1 MEDEVKKT
9 KNKKAL
15 MGIGAVVA
23 IIVIIIGV
31 MAVNVYK
38 DVKQKNILNE
48 ELEEISKK
56 QVGSDDFNTEIKTTG
71 DYAKVEQT
79 IKNYLQKYSDAVKG
93 ITENSE
99 KIASIQ
105 GAVEKDKLEERKAQV
120 QEIKTSMSDNI
131 NTMVE
136 MTSEEYVKKQI
147 EQENLSQKYVDIY
160 NKLMLEDLSSTLS
173 KVKDD
178 MSNNKEKIDELFD
191 KVIETYDY
199 LLAHPNSWVL
209 QNGQILFYNSK
220 ELSEYNKIVQEV
232 QTKSRLLTITN
243 SYKR

>member
-1 MEDEVKKT
+1 MEEKT

-15 MGIGAVVA
+15 MGIGVIVA
-23 IIVIIIGV
+23 IIVIVVGIV
-31 MAVNVYK
+31 AVNAYK
-38 DVKQKNILNE
+38 DVKQKAILNE
-48 ELEEISKK
+48 ELEAISQK

-99 KIASIQ
+99 KISSIQ

-120 QEIKTSMSDNI
+120 QEIKTSISDNI
-131 NTMVE
+131 NTIVE
-136 MTSEEYVKKQI
+136 MTSEEYVKAQI
-147 EQENLSQKYVDIY
+147 EKENLSQKYVDIY
-160 NKLMLEDLSSTLS
+160 NKLMVEDLSSTLS
-173 KVKDD
+173 KVKDN
-178 MSNNKEKIDELFD
+178 MSSNKEKMDELFD

-209 QNGQILFYNSK
+209 QNGQILFYNSS
-220 ELSEYNKIVQEV
+220 ELNEYNKIVQEV

-243 SYKR
+243 SYQR